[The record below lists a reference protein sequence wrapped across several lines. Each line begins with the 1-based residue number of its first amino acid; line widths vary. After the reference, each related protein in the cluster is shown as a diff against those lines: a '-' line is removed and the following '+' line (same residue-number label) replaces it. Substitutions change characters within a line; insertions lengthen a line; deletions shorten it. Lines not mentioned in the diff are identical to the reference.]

1 MIVMRLHG
9 GILRTCRQC
18 VLGVTGKSE
27 TDHCCEVSF
36 CILDKTQRDLFLGQE
51 GRGPDCC
58 CIAVDHR
65 GKGGVFYHCPT
76 ICSES
81 WRRANVALKYGPVFP
96 GLALYSLSWES
107 RLPSILKWPF
117 IWSSGFYF
125 GHLCPCSRYQRD
137 EMSEEKLLSGEILL
151 GDWILGT
158 LIPSWK
164 RHCSTPLK
172 HTHTPR
178 LNNITSKRKTHRA
191 AILTAFFLIYLRLRV
206 WDPNDKR
213 NKY

>member
-1 MIVMRLHG
+1 MKRLRG
-9 GILRTCRQC
+9 GILQTCRQC

-96 GLALYSLSWES
+96 GLALYSVLGKQ
-107 RLPSILKWPF
+107 ITKY
-117 IWSSGFYF
+117 I
-125 GHLCPCSRYQRD
+125 
-137 EMSEEKLLSGEILL
+137 EMTIYLVI
-151 GDWILGT
+151 WILF
-158 LIPSWK
+158 W
-164 RHCSTPLK
+164 PLV
-172 HTHTPR
+172 PM
-178 LNNITSKRKTHRA
+178 L
-191 AILTAFFLIYLRLRV
+191 
-206 WDPNDKR
+206 
-213 NKY
+213 